1 MNMTDPVADLLARL
15 RNALSAAHERTDV
28 PASRLKREMLRIL
41 KQEGFIENFKLV
53 EEGGR
58 SSLRVYLKY
67 DTEGEPLITG
77 LERVSR
83 PGRRVYRAAEEIPE
97 VLGGMGIAIV
107 STSRGLMTSRDA
119 RKEHVGGEV
128 LANFW

>member
-1 MNMTDPVADLLARL
+1 MNMTDPVADLLTRL

-53 EEGGR
+53 EEAGR

-67 DTEGEPLITG
+67 DAEGEPLITG

-83 PGRRVYRAAEEIPE
+83 PGRRVYRGAGEIPE
-97 VLGGMGIAIV
+97 VLGGMGIAIM

-119 RKEHVGGEV
+119 RKEHVGGEI

>member
-1 MNMTDPVADLLARL
+1 MNMTDPVADLLTRL